1 MANKTAI
8 LAVKIL
14 GDAAGA
20 QKSAREAEKAVDG
33 LEEHVQKAKDGL
45 NVAGAAAGVALAA
58 GVVGAVENAQVGN
71 KLAGQL
77 ALDPQESARLGKING
92 DLFADA
98 YGDSLEQVAE
108 ASRQVIG
115 NIDGMRDANDA
126 TMRDITAKVLDV
138 STTFDQ
144 DLGGVTTAVGQ
155 LMRTGMAPDAQAALD
170 IITSGLQGNARA
182 SEDLI
187 DTFTE
192 YPALFQR
199 LGLDGQTA
207 VGLIDQGLAAGAR
220 NTDLV
225 ADALKEFQI
234 RATDGSATSAAGFEA
249 LGLNAQQATAQIAA
263 GGDSASAGLQDVL
276 DRLRGIEDPVQRNA
290 AAVALFGT
298 QAEDLGDALFAL
310 DPSSAVQA
318 LGDVEG
324 AAKRLDDTVGQDQGF
339 EKLKRTVTTTFTDIG
354 AAALPVL
361 EPVLTLLQ
369 QWAPVL
375 GPLALVVAAVAGAV
389 TLYSGAMKVFAA
401 VQAIQ
406 TAAQWASNAAWLANP
421 ITWIV
426 LGIIV
431 VLAAVVTAI
440 VLVVTHWDNFRKNG
454 AAAVEW
460 VGQKVE
466 GFKNGIIDAW
476 NWVSTLVSAL
486 YEIATFNFGSGFDKL
501 SSLFGGGASART
513 VEIAA
518 ADTRSVSR
526 MATFARAATVAAAPA
541 PTVSGG
547 WSALAGT
554 AGTSDVA
561 RGGDTYNIDVSA
573 GVGDPVE
580 IGRTVVK
587 AIKTYRTTT
596 GQLKPGEAFTW

>member
-14 GDAAGA
+14 GDAVGA
-20 QKSAREAEKAVDG
+20 QKAAQQAEKAVDG

-45 NVAGAAAGVALAA
+45 NVAGAAAGVALVA
-58 GVVGAVENAQVGN
+58 GVVGAVDNAQIGN

-98 YGDSLEQVAE
+98 YGESLEQVAE

-115 NIDGMRDANDA
+115 NIDGMRGANDDA
-126 TMRDITAKVLDV
+126 MRDITAKVLDV

-170 IITSGLQGNARA
+170 IITAGLQGNARA
-182 SEDLI
+182 GEDLI

-192 YPALFQR
+192 YPALFER

-234 RATDGSATSAAGFEA
+234 RATDGSTTSAAGFEA

-263 GGDSASAGLQDVL
+263 GGDSAAAGLQDVL

-324 AAKRLDDTVGQDQGF
+324 AAKRLDDTVNQDQGF
-339 EKLKRTVTTTFTDIG
+339 EQLKRTVTTTFTDIG

-375 GPLALVVAAVAGAV
+375 GPLALVVGAVAGAV

-431 VLAAVVTAI
+431 VLAAVVAAI
-440 VLVVTHWDNFRKNG
+440 VLVVTHWDNFRENG

-460 VGQKVE
+460 VGEKID
-466 GFKNGIIDAW
+466 GFKNSVIDAW
-476 NWVSTLVSAL
+476 NWVSTLASAL
-486 YEIATFNFGSGFDKL
+486 WDIATFNFGSGFDKL

-518 ADTRSVSR
+518 AQTRSVAR
-526 MATFARAATVAAAPA
+526 LATTARVAAVATPTARVSDGWSATAAFATAARAASAGSVTNNYVTLNGVIDKAGAAREIRKVLRDESRSSGRSTVAGG
-541 PTVSGG
+541 VS
-547 WSALAGT
+547 W
-554 AGTSDVA
+554 
-561 RGGDTYNIDVSA
+561 
-573 GVGDPVE
+573 
-580 IGRTVVK
+580 
-587 AIKTYRTTT
+587 
-596 GQLKPGEAFTW
+596 

>member
-14 GDAAGA
+14 GDAASA
-20 QKSAREAEKAVDG
+20 QRAARDAEKAVDG
-33 LEEHVQKAKDGL
+33 IEEHVQKAKDGL
-45 NVAGAAAGVALAA
+45 NVAGAAAGAALVA
-58 GVVGAVENAQVGN
+58 GVVGAVDNAQINN

-77 ALDPQESARLGKING
+77 ALSGEESARLGKING
-92 DLFADA
+92 DLYANA

-115 NIDGMRDANDA
+115 NIDGMRGANDQV
-126 TMRDITAKVLDV
+126 MSDITARVLDV
-138 STTFDQ
+138 ATTFDQ

-155 LMRTGMAPDAQAALD
+155 LMRTGMAPDAEAALD
-170 IITSGLQGNARA
+170 IITAGLQGNARA
-182 SEDLI
+182 GEDLI

-234 RATDGSATSAAGFEA
+234 RATDGSTTSAAGFEA

-263 GGDSASAGLQDVL
+263 GGDSAAAGLQDVL
-276 DRLRGIEDPVQRNA
+276 DRLRGIEDPVARNA

-318 LGDVEG
+318 IGDVTG
-324 AAKRLDDTVGQDQGF
+324 AADRLDETVSKDQGF
-339 EKLKRTVTTTFTDIG
+339 AKLQRTVTQTFTEIG

-401 VQAIQ
+401 VQTIQ

-460 VGQKVE
+460 VGQKLDV
-466 GFKNGIIDAW
+466 FKGHVIDAW

-501 SSLFGGGASART
+501 SGLFDGGATSRT
-513 VEIAA
+513 VERASA
-518 ADTRSVSR
+518 QTRSVARVAS
-526 MATFARAATVAAAPA
+526 FARVATVASSPSATGGWNAIS
-541 PTVSGG
+541 SGG
-547 WSALAGT
+547 NRAAAVG
-554 AGTSDVA
+554 
-561 RGGDTYNIDVSA
+561 GGDTYNIDVNA

-580 IGRTVVK
+580 IGRAVVK
-587 AIKTYRTTT
+587 AVKTYRTTT
-596 GQLKPGEAFTW
+596 GQLKPGEAFSW